1 MNIWLRGLL
10 LAFGAWVLVGCAS
23 RGGLEDHRTDV
34 VKAALSQVGT
44 PYVYGGTA
52 PGRGLDCSAL
62 TQHAHSVAGVAIP
75 RTAADQR
82 RAARAVHPRALQP
95 GDMVF
100 FRIDGGNHVGLMV
113 DSNRFVHAS
122 TSKRRVVISRFD
134 TPYWR
139 RHFAGSGTYL
149 P

>member
-1 MNIWLRGLL
+1 MNILSRGALL
-10 LAFGAWVLVGCAS
+10 LWLSVALAGCAS
-23 RGGLEDHRTDV
+23 RGGLEDHRSDV
-34 VKAALSQVGT
+34 VQAALSQVGT

-52 PGRGLDCSAL
+52 PGRGLDCSGL
-62 TQHAHSVAGVAIP
+62 MQHAHSVAGVAIP
-75 RTAADQR
+75 RTAADQH
-82 RAARAVHPRALQP
+82 RASRVVHPRSLQP

-100 FRIDGGNHVGLMV
+100 FRIGAGNHVGLMV
-113 DSNRFVHAS
+113 DSDRFVHAS

-139 RHFAGSGTYL
+139 RHFTGSGTYL